1 MTRADRR
8 LFVRSY
14 WPGLVLIVITYLSLT
29 IARDL
34 RDNFEVE
41 IWTALGFGQQP
52 AIFTQ
57 IDLPVAIG
65 VLLVIAA
72 LITVKNNFKAFL
84 YLHYLILAGCLIV
97 LVSTVLFTGGYLAP
111 VVWMAMTGFGL
122 YLSYVPYNSI
132 YFERMIATFRI
143 AGNVGFVM
151 YLADAMGYLGS
162 VSVLFYRQFASA
174 QISWLYFFSKTL
186 LLVSASGIVCVL
198 LSLQYFRRKY
208 SNNMSMIK
216 TVTI

>member
-1 MTRADRR
+1 
-8 LFVRSY
+8 
-14 WPGLVLIVITYLSLT
+14 
-29 IARDL
+29 
-34 RDNFEVE
+34 
-41 IWTALGFGQQP
+41 
-52 AIFTQ
+52 
-57 IDLPVAIG
+57 
-65 VLLVIAA
+65 
-72 LITVKNNFKAFL
+72 
-84 YLHYLILAGCLIV
+84 
-97 LVSTVLFTGGYLAP
+97 
-111 VVWMAMTGFGL
+111 
-122 YLSYVPYNSI
+122 
-132 YFERMIATFRI
+132 
-143 AGNVGFVM
+143 M